1 MQVVCRGT
9 YIYELCTFELASLPV
24 VLCNVHYKDVH
35 TEQHA

>member
-1 MQVVCRGT
+1 MQAVCQGT
-9 YIYELCTFELASLPV
+9 YIYELCTFELASLPA